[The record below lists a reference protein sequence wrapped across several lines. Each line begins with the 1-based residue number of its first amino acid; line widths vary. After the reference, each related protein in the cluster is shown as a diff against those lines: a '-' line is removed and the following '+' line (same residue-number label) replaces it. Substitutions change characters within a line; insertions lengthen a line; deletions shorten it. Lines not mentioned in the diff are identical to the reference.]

1 MAPMASPSTAK
12 AACTPAPT
20 AASKSSARRGSTSAR
35 SGSCGA
41 QKENALRK
49 PANLAF
55 AGRDKKTLYVFGAGG
70 SAFKIQMLAQGFMG
84 RAK

>member
-1 MAPMASPSTAK
+1 MR
-12 AACTPAPT
+12 APT
-20 AASKSSARRGSTSAR
+20 AASRCSVRTGSITAR
-35 SGSCGA
+35 SGWGE
-41 QKENALRK
+41 QEYALRK

-70 SAFKIQMLAQGFMG
+70 SAFKIQMHAQGFMG

>member
-1 MAPMASPSTAK
+1 VVWGE
-12 AACTPAPT
+12 
-20 AASKSSARRGSTSAR
+20 R
-35 SGSCGA
+35 
-41 QKENALRK
+41 EFALRK